1 LYDETLQTQRITKE
15 IEAAK
20 KTYYCRCKNKV
31 NNGSRNLTTFSCDP
45 DVLDSY
51 KFSLLEIPDD
61 VREHVE
67 MENMRLL
74 KQ

>member
-1 LYDETLQTQRITKE
+1 MMKRCRPKE
-15 IEAAK
+15 LRK
-20 KTYYCRCKNKV
+20 KLKLLKKLIIVDVENKV

>member
-1 LYDETLQTQRITKE
+1 MKRCRPKE
-15 IEAAK
+15 LRK
-20 KTYYCRCKNKV
+20 KLKLLKKLIIVDVENKV

>member
-1 LYDETLQTQRITKE
+1 MMKRCRPKE
-15 IEAAK
+15 LRK
-20 KTYYCRCKNKV
+20 KLKLLKNLIIVDVENKV